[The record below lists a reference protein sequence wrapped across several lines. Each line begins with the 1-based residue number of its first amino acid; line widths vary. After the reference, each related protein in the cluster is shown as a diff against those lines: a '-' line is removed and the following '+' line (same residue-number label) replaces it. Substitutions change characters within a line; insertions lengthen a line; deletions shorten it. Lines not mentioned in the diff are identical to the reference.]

1 MQIVFHG
8 ELFALTFLG
17 VTISK
22 AWSFWFFAFQD
33 AVKVSEPWNLLRIK
47 ILEGIALWPY
57 LFKLCSLSS
66 EKAGA
71 PACQRRERTLR
82 EEWSSLGFMFIW
94 TSRLR
99 TFWITDYP
107 NESKHPDIW
116 LWLCLS
122 NGTCASLLIDQACG
136 EMNPQPRN
144 LKRMKREIF
153 FSSFREL

>member
-47 ILEGIALWPY
+47 ILEGVALWPY

-71 PACQRRERTLR
+71 RARQRRERTLSR
-82 EEWSSLGFMFIW
+82 GMVTSGLHVHLDQSPPNLLDHRLPEWEQTPQYLTLALPIEWHICIS
-94 TSRLR
+94 
-99 TFWITDYP
+99 P
-107 NESKHPDIW
+107 NGSCMWWNEPPTQKFEKNETRD
-116 LWLCLS
+116 
-122 NGTCASLLIDQACG
+122 
-136 EMNPQPRN
+136 
-144 LKRMKREIF
+144 IF
-153 FSSFREL
+153 FYL